1 MEGLAI
7 DVEGGHTS
15 WSCNQQ
21 LALQEKS
28 EAVDEVGLPCA
39 SCAGD
44 NHLQRWGTVG

>member
-15 WSCNQQ
+15 WSCNQY
-21 LALQEKS
+21 LVLQEKS
-28 EAVDEVGLPCA
+28 EAVNEVGLPCA

-44 NHLQRWGTVG
+44 NHPQGCGAVG